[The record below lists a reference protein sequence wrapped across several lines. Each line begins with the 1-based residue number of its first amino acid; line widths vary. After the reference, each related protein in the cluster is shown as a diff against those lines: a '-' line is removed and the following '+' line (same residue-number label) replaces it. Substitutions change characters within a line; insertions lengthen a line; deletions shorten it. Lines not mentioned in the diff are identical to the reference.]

1 MIFSLPKLM
10 ALAGVIWAVWMGF
23 KYLERRKGGDE
34 GADCGGDQAEKGH
47 RALDLEECR
56 VCRAWGAG
64 EACEREACPYR
75 DGTA

>member
-34 GADCGGDQAEKGH
+34 GADSGGDQAEKGH
-47 RALDLEECR
+47 RALDLEA
-56 VCRAWGAG
+56 VSYTHLTLPTITG
-64 EACEREACPYR
+64 E
-75 DGTA
+75 

>member
-1 MIFSLPKLM
+1 
-10 ALAGVIWAVWMGF
+10 MGF
-23 KYLERRKGGDE
+23 KYLERRKGGDK
-34 GADCGGDQAEKGH
+34 GADSGGDQAEKGH

-56 VCRAWGAG
+56 VCRAWVAG